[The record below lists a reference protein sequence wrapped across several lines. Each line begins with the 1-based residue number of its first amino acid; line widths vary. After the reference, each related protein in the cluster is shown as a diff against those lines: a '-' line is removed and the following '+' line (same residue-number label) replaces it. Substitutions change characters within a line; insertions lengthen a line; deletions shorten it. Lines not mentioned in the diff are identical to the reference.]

1 MKIKLFIL
9 GLGATA
15 LSMIGC
21 DDDLNLVGSSIQP
34 DSDKIA
40 VFTDTFS
47 MSASTVKV
55 DSIFAKSVTGL
66 LGQIYD
72 PLYGNLKSDY
82 ICQFYCPENF
92 KFTHTPINGVIDS
105 VDLRITYYSS
115 IGDTLTPMRVQVYN
129 IDKPLNK
136 NYYTNMNPADYTN
149 MQTSLGMQTYTA
161 YDATVSDSIRGI
173 TNTDDANY
181 YVPHV
186 SVRLTKSVGQNFYN
200 ETVNNPNSFK
210 NQENFNKFFP
220 GLYITT
226 TFGSGN
232 ILNVSNTTF
241 SMYYKYTATVKGS
254 AGQDSSYVAQGV
266 ERFNTTKEVIQ
277 LNHIANSGL
286 ETILQPNNDYTY
298 LKTPAGV
305 FTKLTIPASEIIKV
319 IDGRIINNM
328 PLTLKAMPQENW
340 KYALAPPTNL
350 LLIPQDS
357 VKTFFENRS
366 IENNVTSFL
375 SDDYDAASRQYN
387 FKNISYILKNQI
399 EKAPDKDLQ
408 LLVVPVERVKGSY
421 GSYYYGGTNSFYTIS
436 LNHYLSPSGVK
447 LRKDAESMKIQVVTS
462 KYNK

>member
-1 MKIKLFIL
+1 
-9 GLGATA
+9 
-15 LSMIGC
+15 
-21 DDDLNLVGSSIQP
+21 
-34 DSDKIA
+34 
-40 VFTDTFS
+40 
-47 MSASTVKV
+47 
-55 DSIFAKSVTGL
+55 
-66 LGQIYD
+66 
-72 PLYGNLKSDY
+72 
-82 ICQFYCPENF
+82 
-92 KFTHTPINGVIDS
+92 
-105 VDLRITYYSS
+105 
-115 IGDTLTPMRVQVYN
+115 MRLQVYN
-129 IDKPLNK
+129 VDKPLNK

-305 FTKLTIPASEIIKV
+305 FTKLTIPAAEIIKIV
-319 IDGRIINNM
+319 KGRIIKLH
-328 PLTLKAMPQENW
+328 P
-340 KYALAPPTNL
+340 
-350 LLIPQDS
+350 I
-357 VKTFFENRS
+357 RC
-366 IENNVTSFL
+366 
-375 SDDYDAASRQYN
+375 
-387 FKNISYILKNQI
+387 
-399 EKAPDKDLQ
+399 LQ
-408 LLVVPVERVKGSY
+408 HDVL
-421 GSYYYGGTNSFYTIS
+421 NSFFI
-436 LNHYLSPSGVK
+436 
-447 LRKDAESMKIQVVTS
+447 
-462 KYNK
+462 